1 MNLQG
6 IKSIKRV
13 GERNTLDLEVDSGD
27 HNFIA
32 NGIVVSNSHARGYA
46 QTTALSVYLKF
57 TFPKHFFLEALK
69 MTSEKQD
76 PSAEVADIVKEL
88 PYFQIKLLPPSL
100 TKSTEDFSIEGDN
113 LRFGLKNIK
122 GISEKSIAHLQSF
135 IDKEKS
141 NLFQVFE
148 AASQSKLNVSIV
160 SSLIELGCLEDV
172 SPYDRQKT
180 VLLLKIWKELT
191 PREKSYCL
199 ENGEKY
205 NFDLIVMLKE
215 YLSWT
220 GANGKLLGKES
231 RLETI
236 RKKSAPFIQIYR
248 ENIKNPMVS
257 QYLFEK
263 KLLGYCPSTTLS
275 DLFREYDD
283 LTKINAVK
291 TEKYENELVKVMAE
305 VVEVKT
311 GVSKKNKNKYAKI
324 TVSDETGSMNAM
336 IFSEKWEN
344 YLAEFG
350 EPKEGQII
358 YIRGKKSGGEDPIIF
373 TDHMSVQFLRVY
385 ERISD
390 LKGLE
395 KEEKNQ
401 IEVSS
406 D

>member
-1 MNLQG
+1 MGRQ
-6 IKSIKRV
+6 KS
-13 GERNTLDLEVDSGD
+13 LDLEVNHED
-27 HNFIA
+27 HNFLA
-32 NGIVVSNSHARGYA
+32 NGIVTQNSHSVAYSRL
-46 QTTALSVYLKF
+46 TALSVFCKF
-57 TFPKHFFLEALK
+57 NHSSEFFLEAFK
-69 MTSEKQD
+69 MAKNKQD
-76 PSAEVADIVKEL
+76 ISAEISELVQEL
-88 PYFQIKLLPPSL
+88 PMFGIRLLPPSL
-100 TKSTEDFSIEGDN
+100 TKSEYDFILEGRDI
-113 LRFGLKNIK
+113 RYGFSSIK

-191 PREKSYCL
+191 PREKSWCL
-199 ENGEKY
+199 EHGSRF
-205 NFDLIVMLKE
+205 NFDLILMLKD
-215 YLSWT
+215 YLTWT

-283 LTKINAVK
+283 LTKINEVK
-291 TEKYENELVKVMAE
+291 TEKYEGELVKIMAE

-311 GVSKKNKNKYAKI
+311 GVSKAKKSKYAKI
-324 TVSDETGSMNAM
+324 TLSDETGSMNAM
-336 IFSEKWEN
+336 IFNDKWES

-358 YIRGKKSGGEDPIIF
+358 YVRGKKSGGEDSIIF
-373 TDHMSVQFLRVY
+373 TDHMAVQCLKIYQRV
-385 ERISD
+385 SD

-395 KEEKNQ
+395 KEVDRIQNGATVQE
-401 IEVSS
+401 IETT
-406 D
+406 